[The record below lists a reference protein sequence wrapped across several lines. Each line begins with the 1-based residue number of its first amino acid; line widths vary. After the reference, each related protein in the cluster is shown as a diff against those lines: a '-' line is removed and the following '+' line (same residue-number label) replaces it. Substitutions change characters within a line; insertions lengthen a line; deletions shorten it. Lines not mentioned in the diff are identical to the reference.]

1 MYIPSTTG
9 DVMDDSAMVTAEL
22 IRRMDSPKLAELV
35 VRLCED
41 NMGSK
46 LVAALQAELQ
56 DESYRS

>member
-1 MYIPSTTG
+1 
-9 DVMDDSAMVTAEL
+9 MDDSAMVTAEL